1 MKLVSLI
8 AFALVGGYAFSTIW
22 TPSLYHAA
30 RESGHRLYLRVVFYT
45 VFLLLVSLCSHILL
59 FIKSKEY
66 IEFVEFVS
74 VFIGTNSD
82 RLSIFSHP
90 SKVSILILSFLLGP
104 ILGHLLNFPK
114 WQFITNKNLP
124 FTNIKPFLTFEKM
137 VLQHA
142 IKNNDFEKLIA
153 RSVYENFPILF
164 TLESGKV
171 YVGWAVSAPNPVQ
184 ERKSVRILPII
195 SGYRDK
201 ENLKVKFTTDYYSV
215 LVDVSNSEE
224 SNHLLEDFEVVIPA
238 GDLSACHLFDLDLY
252 NTHFISNES
261 EHN

>member
-45 VFLLLVSLCSHILL
+45 VFLLLVSLCFHILL
-59 FIKSKEY
+59 FINSSNY
-66 IEFVEFVS
+66 IEFIELVS
-74 VFIGTNSD
+74 VFIGTDSD
-82 RLSIFSHP
+82 ILSIFSRP

-104 ILGHLLNFPK
+104 TLGHLLNFPK
-114 WQFITNKNLP
+114 WAFITNFRLP
-124 FTNIKPFLTFEKM
+124 LINIKPFLLFEKM
-137 VLQHA
+137 VLQHS

-153 RSVYENFPILF
+153 RSVYDNFPILF

-215 LVDVSNSEE
+215 LIEVSNSEE
-224 SNHLLEDFEVVIPA
+224 RNHSLEDFEVVIPA
-238 GDLSACHLFDLDLY
+238 GDLSACHLFDLELY
-252 NTHFISNES
+252 NRHFIKDENE
-261 EHN
+261 